1 MALRFLMANLF
12 LRSLAAL
19 GFAALVTRFKDAV
32 MPNLIVGVGCAEPLP
47 TNLTAV
53 SRCSVARFIQ
63 PGHCLAGAFE
73 ALGFILLSFF

>member
-1 MALRFLMANLF
+1 MASLF

-19 GFAALVTRFKDAV
+19 GFPALVTGFQDAV

-47 TNLTAV
+47 TILTVV

-63 PGHCLAGAFE
+63 RGHCLTRAFE
-73 ALGFILLSFF
+73 ALGFSLLLSLF